1 MQRASESF
9 RSAASYA
16 SGIPD
21 KNVHKEKNPKNA
33 VSGMYYGA
41 RTFGSD
47 LYNGVTGVVVDPYRG
62 AKQGGAKGM
71 IKGVGKGII
80 GLFFKPIAGTCSL
93 IQYTSNGILN
103 TPGTI
108 VRGARNMGKKK
119 HKLDMP
125 DEESK
130 VEEPEELLEKEEINP

>member
-1 MQRASESF
+1 
-9 RSAASYA
+9 
-16 SGIPD
+16 
-21 KNVHKEKNPKNA
+21 VHKEKNPKNA

-125 DEESK
+125 EEDEEAK
-130 VEEPEELLEKEEINP
+130 IEEPEQLLQKEEINPNEPEE